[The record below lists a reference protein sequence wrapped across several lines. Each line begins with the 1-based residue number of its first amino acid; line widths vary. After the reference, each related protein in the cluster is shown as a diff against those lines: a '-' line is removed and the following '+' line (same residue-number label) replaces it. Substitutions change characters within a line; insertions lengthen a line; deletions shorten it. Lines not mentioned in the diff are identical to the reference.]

1 MAGKGRRKGNSE
13 LVLSLASGKTI
24 RDAAQQAGLSERTAF
39 RRINDP
45 EFRRQVREA
54 RSEMFS
60 RSLGLLAD
68 ASTSAVGTLRQ
79 LSLSAMSESVRLGAA
94 KAILEI
100 GNRVRE
106 VNEIEVRLSE
116 LEALLEEGNNA

>member
-1 MAGKGRRKGNSE
+1 
-13 LVLSLASGKTI
+13 
-24 RDAAQQAGLSERTAF
+24 
-39 RRINDP
+39 
-45 EFRRQVREA
+45 
-54 RSEMFS
+54 
-60 RSLGLLAD
+60 
-68 ASTSAVGTLRQ
+68 
-79 LSLSAMSESVRLGAA
+79 MSESVRLGAA